1 MGRRKEKV
9 RGGDNHILWSRSLGQ
24 HVLRGGWPAA
34 ARALQNSGFVESMAF
49 GKVHFAQE
57 PNKTEDCAAS
67 TLRSRALTH
76 TEWEGG
82 ELKAGCSPLVG
93 ARPLSH
99 LEALDQHSVCALGS
113 ISPNGFVRAQT
124 PLVV

>member
-1 MGRRKEKV
+1 
-9 RGGDNHILWSRSLGQ
+9 
-24 HVLRGGWPAA
+24 
-34 ARALQNSGFVESMAF
+34 MAF